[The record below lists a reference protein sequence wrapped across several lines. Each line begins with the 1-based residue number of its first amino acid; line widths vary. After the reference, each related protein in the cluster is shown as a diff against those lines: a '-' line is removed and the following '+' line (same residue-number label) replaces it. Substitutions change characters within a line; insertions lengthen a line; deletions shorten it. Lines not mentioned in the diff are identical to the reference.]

1 MRDPQWIGKERAHWE
16 KRTLWPSVGAT
27 FRQGDRKSS
36 KSEAKEDVLVTT
48 TWASLDHTIYMA
60 ARGNLGD
67 LGMLV
72 SDPQGFR
79 DNLATTP
86 LVMFDHSPIWV
97 RYSGKEEGCLFNLME
112 ATSYKT
118 RRSLKYQIENASD
131 QNQKDALQSQ
141 LEDHQAKNAEFGDQ
155 MVRNIAS
162 GADKYRLTW
171 IDFQT
176 VTSWFEPGVLPKGG
190 LLPSILLVPSEF
202 HACAGSLLKGPSC
215 CFSETKL

>member
-1 MRDPQWIGKERAHWE
+1 M
-16 KRTLWPSVGAT
+16 
-27 FRQGDRKSS
+27 
-36 KSEAKEDVLVTT
+36 VTT

-97 RYSGKEEGCLFNLME
+97 RYSGKEEGCLFNLAE
-112 ATSYKT
+112 QTSYKA
-118 RRSLKYQIENASD
+118 RRALKYKRDKATA
-131 QNQKDALQSQ
+131 QKEKEALQKE
-141 LEDHQAKNAEFGDQ
+141 LEDHLANNKNFGDQ

-171 IDFQT
+171 IDFQV
-176 VTSWFEPGVLPKGG
+176 VTDWFKPGVLPKGG

-202 HACAGSLLKGPSC
+202 HARLEDIDQEGKWETTSSLSATRRSFASRGTARGTS
-215 CFSETKL
+215 